1 MDNVDIDLYIVLTI
15 FREAPPPSV
24 KVPTSLLSS
33 LNVVF
38 LPMSELLNTIEIIS
52 HVEEEME

>member
-1 MDNVDIDLYIVLTI
+1 MDNVDIDLYIVFTI
-15 FREAPPPSV
+15 FREAPPSV
-24 KVPTSLLSS
+24 KMPTSLLSS